1 MLKFLKNILPAKKEK
16 IFSIAFTDIPAWL
29 NEREQIARE
38 ALKHETE
45 TPVRNIRN
53 ATANLQLIVNNLKGA
68 EQDPETHPKIKTI
81 AKNSLPLFLKA
92 MNASLS
98 KELPE
103 DTNEFYTESVEMLRN
118 CLNAVRGQGRYLMVA
133 FPGEMKATKTGIDAI
148 GHEINAMTG
157 SLAKYKK
164 ETDSI
169 DAVKR
174 LCTTLVDMRRDSIK
188 SIEKEERTNT
198 RIQEATGRLSAIA
211 RELEQISTD
220 ESLQSFAVQ
229 KAQFAD
235 MEKERDAMMRT
246 YASLSMTASH
256 VFRKAEKIANRKRET
271 AEIHTLKKTM
281 EILSDH
287 HVANGADITAALNV
301 ACPIAQRMINDGE
314 ISLKNKEERSMFA
327 DTTQFCTE
335 LSSASARYQDLCILC
350 DKTGQTLAT
359 HPIIAKMN
367 SLERER
373 TQLQHMRTN
382 EAENQKELVEWRE
395 KTKMSIPGIEGELR
409 KKMGEMIGETVQII
423 GDDQVLV

>member
-1 MLKFLKNILPAKKEK
+1 
-16 IFSIAFTDIPAWL
+16 
-29 NEREQIARE
+29 
-38 ALKHETE
+38 
-45 TPVRNIRN
+45 
-53 ATANLQLIVNNLKGA
+53 
-68 EQDPETHPKIKTI
+68 
-81 AKNSLPLFLKA
+81 
-92 MNASLS
+92 
-98 KELPE
+98 
-103 DTNEFYTESVEMLRN
+103 
-118 CLNAVRGQGRYLMVA
+118 
-133 FPGEMKATKTGIDAI
+133 
-148 GHEINAMTG
+148 
-157 SLAKYKK
+157 
-164 ETDSI
+164 
-169 DAVKR
+169 
-174 LCTTLVDMRRDSIK
+174 
-188 SIEKEERTNT
+188 
-198 RIQEATGRLSAIA
+198 
-211 RELEQISTD
+211 
-220 ESLQSFAVQ
+220 
-229 KAQFAD
+229 
-235 MEKERDAMMRT
+235 MMRT